1 MSFDFFYLTWLAY
14 LDFLLSL
21 EPGLLLAEGGRRPR
35 RGTEV
40 RKKKKKLISVVWDST
55 VGLLGFVWLLTFF
68 IVRTIRSITFAWGN
82 IRKFQHQRKFKL
94 FLNLTFPWRCSFGLF
109 GVVGRTNFYTVYT
122 VHSYKNIIMYCV
134 VKNSMAEGWV
144 AVFLVALSRK
154 KSFEFIP
161 SCWLAMWSCSRA
173 EIEKILKA

>member
-1 MSFDFFYLTWLAY
+1 MSFDFLYLTWLAY

-40 RKKKKKLISVVWDST
+40 RKKKKKLIIVVWDST

-109 GVVGRTNFYTVYT
+109 GVVGLTNFDAPLSISILT
-122 VHSYKNIIMYCV
+122 SRLLCV
-134 VKNSMAEGWV
+134 FRFPAVNDHFNCSCEFAPNCNNSLAI
-144 AVFLVALSRK
+144 
-154 KSFEFIP
+154 KSVSSE
-161 SCWLAMWSCSRA
+161 
-173 EIEKILKA
+173 